1 MGGIAS
7 RSCARWALG
16 IIALSLVAMLS
27 AAQSSNQRK
36 SKQPPAL
43 ESAVAHLIDEAKFAI
58 REGKLHYQKADYA
71 TRFPA
76 EIPLRDLTEAIA
88 APVDPESFIDGYVR
102 WQLTSFKPSLP
113 DLDDRQFLTLIGN
126 APALVANPKADPA
139 FITTF
144 EQAQAA
150 PSLSQQQIVEL
161 RLAKV
166 ELERRIALAD
176 SFNVPAREYRKWL
189 ADQFPASRVRQHC
202 LVIEECAATT
212 KASWPP
218 RAIKSK
224 LTKLMKQAGDDSSI
238 TQAQRQF
245 IAQQL
250 QPLASIKKRRAINEI
265 TFPRKGGVEV
275 TFTNVHIDQDDVD
288 KWIAQLNGD
297 AP

>member
-7 RSCARWALG
+7 RSCARLALG
-16 IIALSLVAMLS
+16 IIALSLVALLA
-27 AAQSSNQRK
+27 AAQSSNRRS
-36 SKQPPAL
+36 SKQSPAL
-43 ESAVAHLIDEAKFAI
+43 ESAITHLIDEAKFAI
-58 REGKLHYQKADYA
+58 RESKLHYQKADYA

-88 APVDPESFIDGYVR
+88 APVDSEPFIDGYVR

-113 DLDDRQFLTLIGN
+113 DLDDRQFLTFIGE

-139 FITTF
+139 FMKTF
-144 EQAQAA
+144 EQAEVA

-166 ELERRIALAD
+166 ELERRVALAD
-176 SFNVPAREYRKWL
+176 SFNLPAREYRKWL
-189 ADQFPASRVRQHC
+189 ADQFPASRVRQYC
-202 LVIEECAATT
+202 LAIEECAAITG
-212 KASWPP
+212 SGWPP
-218 RAIKSK
+218 RTIKFK
-224 LTKLMKQAGDDSSI
+224 ITKIMKHAGDDSSI

-245 IAQQL
+245 MAQQL
-250 QPLASIKKRRAINEI
+250 QQLTTIEKRRAINEI
-265 TFPRKGGVEV
+265 TFPRKGGMEV
-275 TFTNVHIDQDDVD
+275 TFTNIHIDQDDVD

>member
-1 MGGIAS
+1 MVVT
-7 RSCARWALG
+7 AL
-16 IIALSLVAMLS
+16 A
-27 AAQSSNQRK
+27 AAQHSGKRPAK
-36 SKQPPAL
+36 SKSAL
-43 ESAVAHLIDEAKFAI
+43 ESAIAHLIDEAKFAI
-58 REGKLHYQKADYA
+58 REGKLHYQQADYA

-76 EIPLRDLTEAIA
+76 DIPLRDLTEAIA
-88 APVDPESFIDGYVR
+88 APVDPEPFIDGYVR

-113 DLDDRQFLTLIGN
+113 DLDDRQFLTLIGE
-126 APALVANPKADPA
+126 APAMVANPKADPA

-150 PSLSQQQIVEL
+150 PSLSQQQIIEL

-166 ELERRIALAD
+166 ELDRRVALAD
-176 SFNVPAREYRKWL
+176 SFNLPAREYRKWL
-189 ADQFPASRVRQHC
+189 ADQFPASRVRQYC
-202 LVIEECAATT
+202 LSIQECAATT
-212 KASWPP
+212 KAGWPP

-224 LTKLMKQAGDDSSI
+224 LTKIMKHAGDNSSI

-250 QPLASIKKRRAINEI
+250 RQLTTIEKRRAINEI
-265 TFPRKGGVEV
+265 TFPRKGGMDV
-275 TFTNVHIDQDDVD
+275 TFSNIHIDQDDVD